1 MDGRRDSR
9 RWVLHSSG
17 PCAHAW
23 LRGAK
28 PGDPDYCLLCG
39 ERRIKP
45 EPTAPGPNRWTHPE
59 HRAFG
64 PPRPLTAADV
74 EEWT

>member
-9 RWVLHSSG
+9 RWVLHSRG

-28 PGDPDYCLLCG
+28 PGDPDCCLLCG

-45 EPTAPGPNRWTHPE
+45 EPA
-59 HRAFG
+59 
-64 PPRPLTAADV
+64 PLTAADV